1 MITRAKETFVFADHD
16 SGGTVH
22 IANIKGGVGKTTV
35 ATNLAASLAR
45 RGPTL
50 LIDLDV
56 QGSAC
61 AALGRDIAE
70 TGRSSWELFRR
81 RFRPVPSG
89 GVNEAKPFFRA
100 LVEFLVNV
108 EAFIFSQLVG
118 RGSMT
123 PLIQHIDENLDL
135 IGANSELFKNPSRFQ
150 LHNLLY
156 NIKLARH
163 QYKYVVLDTPS
174 VWNRMTQYL
183 YRHVDLNLIPVTLN
197 ALSTKSLR
205 DYLSNVRSLVQHHP
219 NVRIRIIKNE
229 VFGKQDS
236 KVKGKIRTMNE
247 NRQFLENLCE
257 QVLYK
262 SKHGFSSL
270 PQSIMFDLEI
280 PESAIVLDAQD
291 EGKLLVDYHQYS
303 AAAKAFEELGRRVQ
317 YVLNMPVYHTFGIV
331 ERMEKISWVP
341 KLAAVCVLFVLFG
354 FNTPVMESMAPRPV
368 APQGLASRPD
378 AILRHTFGRNESMYR
393 IGKFAYS
400 WLGGQVPSQQAVT
413 RYVQEAITIYNLTR
427 AENEPPVVDPDNV
440 QQGTEVTF
448 FPPTG
453 TVTPE
458 SRQIVPVYR
467 YFMRLVQDEY
477 PYVTGDWCER
487 GTGGGQPHYGMDV
500 AGLLGSNIISPID
513 GEVVTKDDLN
523 GGRAIGVVK
532 DKEVVFFFHTDKR
545 FYKNGAKVKAGQVLA
560 TIGLTGHTTGPH
572 VHIGYAIRSQS
583 KSDISFG
590 KYRYLVTDPKFFYY
604 RQMYIDGL
612 KDNTQKPKS

>member
-1 MITRAKETFVFADHD
+1 MSTKAKETFVFAEND

-50 LIDLDV
+50 IIDLDV

-61 AALGRDIAE
+61 TALGKDIAE
-70 TGRSSWELFRR
+70 TGRSSWELFRK
-81 RFRPVPSG
+81 RFRATPGKATETKS
-89 GVNEAKPFFRA
+89 FFRKA
-100 LVEFLVNV
+100 VELLVQVESLV
-108 EAFIFSQLVG
+108 FSQLVG
-118 RGSMT
+118 RGSISS
-123 PLIQHIDENLDL
+123 LIQHVDTNLDL
-135 IGANSELFKNPSRFQ
+135 IGANSELFKNPSGFQ

-156 NIKLARH
+156 NIKIARH
-163 QYKYVVLDTPS
+163 HYKYVVLDTPS

-205 DYLSNVRSLVQHHP
+205 DYLSNVRALVQHHP
-219 NVRIRIIKNE
+219 SVRIRIIKNE

-236 KVKGKIRTMNE
+236 KIKGKIRSMNE

-291 EGKLLVDYHQYS
+291 EGKVLADYHQYS
-303 AAAKAFEELGRRVQ
+303 AAAKAFEELGARVQ
-317 YVLNMPVYHTFGIV
+317 YVLNIPVYRTFGFI
-331 ERMEKISWVP
+331 ERIEKIYWVP

-354 FNTPVMESMAPRPV
+354 LNTPVVESMAPRPV
-368 APQGLASRPD
+368 APQELAQRPD
-378 AILRHTFGRNESMYR
+378 AVFRHTFGKNESMYR

-400 WLGGQVPSQQAVT
+400 WLGGKVPSQQEVA
-413 RYVQEAITIYNLTR
+413 RYVKDMVNIYNLTR
-427 AENEPPVVDPDNV
+427 VENESPIVNADNAVEGASVSFYPPA
-440 QQGTEVTF
+440 GILTS
-448 FPPTG
+448 
-453 TVTPE
+453 E

-467 YFMRLVQDEY
+467 YFMRLVEDEY
-477 PYVTGDWCER
+477 PVVTGDWCER

-500 AGLLGSNIISPID
+500 AGELGSKIMSPID
-513 GEVVTKDDLN
+513 GEAVIKEDPTS
-523 GGRAIGVVK
+523 GRVIGVVK
-532 DKEVVFFFHTDKR
+532 DKEVVFFCHTDKR
-545 FYKNGAKVKAGQVLA
+545 FFKSGSRIKAGQPIA
-560 TIGLTGHTTGPH
+560 TIGLTGRTTGPH

-612 KDNTQKPKS
+612 VENKQKK